1 MRKKQY
7 RLLNDGEVI
16 KRGDCYWDAES
27 CSWKMEY
34 KEIHGDVVCCGALY
48 KREIPFM
55 ASDDIAGLVRADI
68 EARAL
73 LGVKKYG
80 TRLRPNNGRHALVD
94 AYQEALDLCM
104 YLRQALAE
112 QGIESP
118 GTATLPDPEVMP

>member
-1 MRKKQY
+1 
-7 RLLNDGEVI
+7 LNDGEVI
-16 KRGDCYWDAES
+16 KKGDRYWDAETYG
-27 CSWKMEY
+27 WKTEY
-34 KEIHGDVVCCGALY
+34 NELHGDIVCSGALY
-48 KREIPFM
+48 SREIPSV
-55 ASDDIAGLVRADI
+55 ASDDIATLVQADI
-68 EARAL
+68 EARAV